1 MHNCCLEDITSN
13 YMNRKNLIEHYKRI
27 EDIRNRK
34 NNFLP
39 KIVSQRNIVK
49 SPKRRMEAQKIEEDN
64 LKIFRSLLSIDYRFP
79 VLSEKKS
86 LNRRYL
92 KKINSERNE
101 YNNLQIKIIDHSRKK
116 NLKKLLLSPINLK
129 KILIKLNYI
138 ILILYNKMKRS

>member
-1 MHNCCLEDITSN
+1 MLNCCLEDITSN

-64 LKIFRSLLSIDYRFP
+64 LKIFRSLLSIDYRLP

-129 KILIKLNYI
+129 KNIDKTK
-138 ILILYNKMKRS
+138 LYNSHII

>member
-1 MHNCCLEDITSN
+1 MLSCCLEDITSN
-13 YMNRKNLIEHYKRI
+13 YMNRKNLIDHYKRI

-39 KIVSQRNIVK
+39 KIVSKRNVVK

-64 LKIFRSLLSIDYRFP
+64 LKIFRSLLSIDYRLP

-116 NLKKLLLSPINLK
+116 NLKKLLLSPINLRK
-129 KILIKLNYI
+129 NIDKSK
-138 ILILYNKMKRS
+138 LYNSHII

>member
-1 MHNCCLEDITSN
+1 MLSCCLEDITSN
-13 YMNRKNLIEHYKRI
+13 YMNRKNLIDHYKRI

-39 KIVSQRNIVK
+39 KIVSKRNVVK

-64 LKIFRSLLSIDYRFP
+64 LKIFRSLLSIDYRLP

-92 KKINSERNE
+92 KK
-101 YNNLQIKIIDHSRKK
+101 
-116 NLKKLLLSPINLK
+116 
-129 KILIKLNYI
+129 
-138 ILILYNKMKRS
+138 

>member
-1 MHNCCLEDITSN
+1 MLNYCLEDITSN

-129 KILIKLNYI
+129 KNIDKTK
-138 ILILYNKMKRS
+138 LYNSHII

>member
-129 KILIKLNYI
+129 KNIDKTK
-138 ILILYNKMKRS
+138 LYNSHII